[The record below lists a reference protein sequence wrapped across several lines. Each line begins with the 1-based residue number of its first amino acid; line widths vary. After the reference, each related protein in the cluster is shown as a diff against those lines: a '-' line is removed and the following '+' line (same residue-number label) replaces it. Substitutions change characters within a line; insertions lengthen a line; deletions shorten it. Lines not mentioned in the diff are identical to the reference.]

1 MYIDLSILDKRAG
14 PPAEDPDD
22 WSLYFYDPSLAAAV
36 VFAAVYLVT
45 FFYHLYISY
54 HAYRNDKYFR
64 FSYSVPLLIA
74 ALAEVNGY
82 GQRAGSTQAHQDIG
96 LFSTSQT
103 MIVLAPVFVCAS
115 LYILLSRII
124 RAVQPEGIDEKE
136 IRVLNGWIKVI
147 WLPKIF
153 VTLDILSMLTQG
165 GGSGIAASGE
175 WEGTLLDI
183 GIGVLIGGLAL
194 QLATF
199 TVFLIVVIKF
209 HSTSNRRGP
218 KLEDGMVKVI
228 HGIYISGFFIMVRSI
243 FRLVEFAWGTE
254 SYIMTNEWP
263 IYVLEAVPM
272 FIAFMVLGWYHPSR
286 WLPASLAGES
296 KGRAWLQNH
305 RTRNLPED
313 VRMRERS
320 RSRRRERKRH
330 QNLPSV

>member
-1 MYIDLSILDKRAG
+1 MYIDLSNLDRRAA
-14 PPAEDPDD
+14 PPPEDPDD

-36 VFAAVYLVT
+36 VFAAIYLGT

-165 GGSGIAASGE
+165 GGSGISASGE

-209 HSTSNRRGP
+209 HVTSSRRGP

-228 HGIYISGFFIMVRSI
+228 RGIYIAGFFIMVRSI
-243 FRLVEFAWGTE
+243 FRLIEFAWGTE

-286 WLPASLAGES
+286 WLPANLAGES
-296 KGRAWLQNH
+296 KGRAWLYNH

>member
-1 MYIDLSILDKRAG
+1 MYIDLSNLHKRAA
-14 PPAEDPDD
+14 PEPEDPDD
-22 WSLYFYDPSLAAAV
+22 WSLYFYNPSLAAAV
-36 VFAAVYLVT
+36 VFAAAYLIP

-54 HAYRNDKYFR
+54 VAYRNDKYFR

-74 ALAEVNGY
+74 AVAEVNGY
-82 GQRAGSTQAHQDIG
+82 GQRAGSTQDHQDIS

-124 RAVQPEGIDEKE
+124 RAAQPEGINEKE
-136 IRVLNGWIKVI
+136 LRVLNGWIKVT

-175 WEGTLLDI
+175 WEGTLLDT

-199 TVFLIVVIKF
+199 AVFLIVVIKF
-209 HSTSNRRGP
+209 HIASIRRGP
-218 KLEDGMVKVI
+218 KLEHEMLMVI
-228 HGIYISGFFIMVRSI
+228 RGIYIAGFFIMIRSI
-243 FRLVEFAWGTE
+243 FRLIEFAWGTE
-254 SYIMTNEWP
+254 SYIMTHEWP

-272 FIAFMVLGWYHPSR
+272 LIAFMVLGWYHPSR

-296 KGRAWLQNH
+296 RGRAWLLNH

-313 VRMRERS
+313 VREGE
-320 RSRRRERKRH
+320 RSRRRKERHGH

>member
-1 MYIDLSILDKRAG
+1 MYIDPSKLQKRA
-14 PPAEDPDD
+14 PPEPEDPDD
-22 WSLYFYDPSLAAAV
+22 WSVYFYEPSLAAAV
-36 VFAAVYLVT
+36 VFAATYLIPFV
-45 FFYHLYISY
+45 YHLQISY
-54 HAYRNDKYFR
+54 VAYRNNKYFR

-82 GQRAGSTQAHQDIG
+82 GQRAGSTQSHQDIG

-136 IRVLNGWIKVI
+136 LRVVNGWLKVT

-165 GGSGIAASGE
+165 GGSGISASGE
-175 WEGTLLDI
+175 WEGKMLDI

-199 TVFLIVVIKF
+199 TVFLIVVMKF
-209 HSTSNRRGP
+209 HHTSVRRGP
-218 KLEDGMVKVI
+218 KLQHEMLMVI
-228 HGIYISGFFIMVRSI
+228 RGIYIAGFFIMVRSI
-243 FRLVEFAWGTE
+243 FRLIEFAWGTE

-296 KGRAWLQNH
+296 RGREWLLNH
-305 RTRNLPED
+305 RTRNLADD
-313 VRMRERS
+313 VRERERS
-320 RSRRRERKRH
+320 RRRKERRGH
-330 QNLPSV
+330 QNLPSA